1 MFSCSIQCHF
11 LRSSWCVLQVYN
23 YTHVSL
29 LENYAV
35 HVYLCSNSSAGDDKL
50 SDAEQKILGAKVT
63 RLNFSELYQHLNA
76 ASILQQMV
84 DRQVILLAKKVDAE
98 AYSHKF
104 AQNTVAIEGMLSI
117 NIPSTFL
124 LGLCDILEATDTSK
138 QRSLAAKLRSGINH

>member
-1 MFSCSIQCHF
+1 M
-11 LRSSWCVLQVYN
+11 
-23 YTHVSL
+23 
-29 LENYAV
+29 
-35 HVYLCSNSSAGDDKL
+35 
-50 SDAEQKILGAKVT
+50 GAKVT